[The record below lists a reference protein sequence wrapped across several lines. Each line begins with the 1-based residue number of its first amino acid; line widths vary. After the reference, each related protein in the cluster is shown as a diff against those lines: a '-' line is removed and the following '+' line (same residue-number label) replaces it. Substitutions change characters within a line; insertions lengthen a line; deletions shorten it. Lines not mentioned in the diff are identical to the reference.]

1 MKLNISFWLI
11 LTFNTA
17 FSQVHVAT
25 QHNNLARTGWNNK
38 ETILHTRNVARNT
51 FGLLYTR
58 AVDDQIYAQPLVAS
72 KVSIGGGTHNVVL
85 VATVNNTLYA
95 FDADNI
101 STSTPYWQRNLTPT
115 GARPPKNS
123 DMTGACG
130 GFYFDFSGNM
140 GIVGT
145 PVIDTVSQT
154 IYVVARDVSSGVH
167 HQVLH
172 AIDIKTG
179 EEKTNSPVA
188 ISAVVSGNGTG
199 SNAGKISFNAQKQ
212 NQRPGL
218 MLLNGI
224 VYIGFS
230 SHCDWGPYHGWLLG
244 YDATTLAQKIVY
256 NDTPEGDEAGIWM
269 SGAGP
274 SADELGNI
282 YIATGNGTVGTG
294 GNPSNVINRGES
306 ALRLSVSGNTL
317 VVNSFFT
324 PSNYQALEA
333 SDLDFGVTAMML
345 IPNSNYVITGSKDG
359 YLFLLDRT
367 NMGGYSLSGN
377 NVQQVINVGRNKYLR
392 SSLAYYKGASQEFV
406 YSWSENSPLM
416 AMPYNRISNQ
426 FDLPN
431 ILYGGATGPVG
442 NNGAF
447 LSVSSHAS
455 IDSTAIL
462 WTWYASSGDAN
473 HDVRPGVLRA
483 FDATDVRKEL
493 WNSSMDASDYPG
505 NYAKFV
511 NPTIANGKVYLGTF
525 SNRLAVFGLMNKV
538 TTGIEAPDQNA
549 PRIFP
554 NPAPETLVVAKGRD
568 DISKIAII
576 DMSGRLV
583 RIEIPLGGLPEVS
596 IQIADLPKG
605 LYVVEVTTGTK
616 VYRIKVLH

>member
-1 MKLNISFWLI
+1 
-11 LTFNTA
+11 
-17 FSQVHVAT
+17 
-25 QHNNLARTGWNNK
+25 
-38 ETILHTRNVARNT
+38 
-51 FGLLYTR
+51 
-58 AVDDQIYAQPLVAS
+58 
-72 KVSIGGGTHNVVL
+72 
-85 VATVNNTLYA
+85 
-95 FDADNI
+95 
-101 STSTPYWQRNLTPT
+101 
-115 GARPPKNS
+115 
-123 DMTGACG
+123 
-130 GFYFDFSGNM
+130 
-140 GIVGT
+140 
-145 PVIDTVSQT
+145 
-154 IYVVARDVSSGVH
+154 
-167 HQVLH
+167 
-172 AIDIKTG
+172 
-179 EEKTNSPVA
+179 
-188 ISAVVSGNGTG
+188 
-199 SNAGKISFNAQKQ
+199 
-212 NQRPGL
+212 
-218 MLLNGI
+218 
-224 VYIGFS
+224 
-230 SHCDWGPYHGWLLG
+230 
-244 YDATTLAQKIVY
+244 
-256 NDTPEGDEAGIWM
+256 
-269 SGAGP
+269 
-274 SADELGNI
+274 
-282 YIATGNGTVGTG
+282 
-294 GNPSNVINRGES
+294 
-306 ALRLSVSGNTL
+306 
-317 VVNSFFT
+317 
-324 PSNYQALEA
+324 
-333 SDLDFGVTAMML
+333 MML

-392 SSLAYYKGASQEFV
+392 SSLAYYKGASQEFA

-416 AMPYNRISNQ
+416 AMPFNRISNQ

-576 DMSGRLV
+576 DLSGRIV

-596 IQIADLPKG
+596 ISIADLPKG
-605 LYVVEVTTGTK
+605 LYVVEVTTATK

>member
-1 MKLNISFWLI
+1 MKIKISIGL
-11 LTFNTA
+11 LLA
-17 FSQVHVAT
+17 VHTSFGQIQVAT
-25 QHNNLARTGWNNK
+25 QHNNLARTGWNNQ
-38 ETILHTRNVARNT
+38 ETILHTHNVARKS
-51 FGLLYTR
+51 FGLLFTR
-58 AVDDQIYAQPLVAS
+58 PVDDQIYAQPLVIS
-72 KVSIGGGTHNVVL
+72 KVPIGGGTHNIVL

-101 STSTPYWQRNLTPT
+101 GTSTPYWERNITPS
-115 GARPPKNS
+115 GGRPPKNS

-154 IYVVARDVSSGVH
+154 MYVVARDLSAGVH
-167 HQVLH
+167 HQMLH
-172 AIDIKTG
+172 AIDIKSG
-179 EEKTNSPVA
+179 AERPNSPVN
-188 ISAVVSGNGTG
+188 ISAAVSGNGNG
-199 SNAGKISFNAQKQ
+199 SNAGTIAFNSQKQ

-256 NDTPEGDEAGIWM
+256 NNTPEGDEAGIWM

-294 GNPSNVINRGES
+294 GNPGNVINRGES
-306 ALRLSVSGNTL
+306 ALRLNVSGSTL
-317 VVNSFFT
+317 SVKSFFT
-324 PSNYQALEA
+324 PSNYPALEA

-345 IPNSNYVITGSKDG
+345 IPNSNFVITGSKDG
-359 YLFLLDRT
+359 YLFLMDRT
-367 NMGGYSLSGN
+367 NLGGYSVSSN

-392 SSLAYYKGASQEFV
+392 SSLAYYKGAAQEFV

-416 AMPYNRISNQ
+416 AMPFNRISNQ
-426 FDLPN
+426 FDVPN
-431 ILYGGATGPVG
+431 ILFGGATGPVG

-473 HDVRPGVLRA
+473 HDVRPGILRA

-525 SNRLAVFGLMNKV
+525 SNRLAVFGLMNK
-538 TTGIEAPDQNA
+538 TITGVEMQPDHY
-549 PRIFP
+549 PRVYP
-554 NPAPETLVVAKGRD
+554 NPATEKIVVQPGKDRITSVSLLDLSGRTIRSEFPPESSA
-568 DISKIAII
+568 DIS
-576 DMSGRLV
+576 
-583 RIEIPLGGLPEVS
+583 LP
-596 IQIADLPKG
+596 IADLPKG
-605 LYVVEVTTGTK
+605 LYIVEITTPSGT
-616 VYRIKVLH
+616 YRLKVLH